1 MAVAGHKS
9 ENVSDRAAKQRLQK
23 ERLQKD
29 QRALRTHMRLDHAF
43 VELLH
48 RRTYG
53 DIRVSDI
60 SRKAGVGR
68 ATFYAH
74 YSSKDDLLR
83 SQFRRI
89 VSPMLRPI
97 HGGACPVDATALF
110 EHIQSAPRLYK
121 ALTQGEN
128 AERAARLLRE
138 CFEERIRQMP
148 GLNQTPVPAGLNPDL
163 QRAMIVRFVASS
175 LLAVLECWVEN
186 GSSDSPGDV
195 QALFGKLVGNGISA
209 TEPLGPSR

>member
-1 MAVAGHKS
+1 MAVAGHKF
-9 ENVSDRAAKQRLQK
+9 ENVSDRAAKGQLR
-23 ERLQKD
+23 KD

-48 RRTYG
+48 RRFYG

-83 SQFRRI
+83 SQFRRV

-97 HGGACPVDATALF
+97 QSEACPVDATALF
-110 EHIQSAPRLYK
+110 DHIQSAPRFYK
-121 ALTQGEN
+121 ALTQGPN
-128 AERAARLLRE
+128 AERGARVMLD

-148 GLNQTPVPAGLNPDL
+148 GLNSVDVAGNLHPDL
-163 QRAMIVRFVASS
+163 QRAMVVRFVASS

-186 GSSDSPGDV
+186 GSSDSPRDM

-209 TEPLGPSR
+209 TRGSDQSR